1 MIGVLF
7 ALGAGVGF
15 GCSNV
20 IGRMAMDRSSVFATA
35 FWSVAVTSAV
45 LLVPMALLVVLR
57 GRPIGTEALVHF
69 VIAGVVADFTA
80 RSLLFSASERLG
92 ASRASGFR
100 VLAPIVTLCFGA
112 VAFGDTITWTVTAGV
127 IAMLAGLT
135 LLNLDRALASSRRSG
150 GAPAPP
156 VRQGVAFGLVAAVA
170 FGSGDLL
177 RQAGIDAGG
186 DALVGAFVT
195 ATTAMTLHI
204 VRGVATGRMRRVLVP
219 DRATLPL
226 LAATGACILV
236 ALVCFLLSLRWLP
249 AGVAATVSGTQVL
262 FAIVFGRVLNQ
273 RVERVT
279 ARVLAGGVIVV
290 AGLVVVL
297 AAAP

>member
-20 IGRMAMDRSSVFATA
+20 IGRMAIDRSSVYATA
-35 FWSVAVTSAV
+35 FWSVAVTTAV
-45 LLVPMALLVVLR
+45 LLVPLALLAVLR
-57 GRPIGTEALVHF
+57 GPPIGAEALGHF
-69 VIAGVVADFTA
+69 VVAGVVADFTA
-80 RSLLFSASERLG
+80 RSLLYSASERLG

-127 IAMLAGLT
+127 IAMLAGLA
-135 LLNLDRALASSRRSG
+135 LLNVDRALARSPGPG
-150 GAPAPP
+150 GAAARS
-156 VRQGVAFGLVAAVA
+156 VRQGVTFGLVAAVA

-177 RQAGIDAGG
+177 RQAGVHAGG
-186 DALVGAFVT
+186 DALAGAFVT
-195 ATTAMTLHI
+195 ASTAMTLHV
-204 VRGVATGRMRRVLVP
+204 VRGVATGRVRRLLVP
-219 DRATLPL
+219 DRATLAL
-226 LAATGACILV
+226 LAATGACVLV

-262 FAIVFGRVLNQ
+262 FAIVFGRLLNQ

-279 ARVLAGGVIVV
+279 ARVLAGGVIVF
-290 AGLVVVL
+290 AGLVVIL
-297 AAAP
+297 TAAP